1 MIKATFSIA
10 VRRPFR
16 IDLTALVLRR
26 RNQNTISHWDG
37 HSYQRVLA
45 IGDTPVRITASQ
57 GGTENSPRLIT
68 TIESYYEL
76 TLDQQIEAQLM
87 TQKMF
92 GVSTDIESF
101 CNQVSKDPIVWKLV
115 GDYLGVKP
123 TRFPTVFEALISSV
137 TCQNIKFEVGIELLN
152 NLSEMYGIPYID
164 DVEVMHA
171 FPRPEDL
178 LDATD
183 ASLRELGYG
192 MRKAHE
198 IVALTQGVLAGSI
211 NLDQLELA
219 DNDEAFK
226 YLMRL
231 PGVSRWAAEYTMVR
245 GLGRLDVFPGD
256 DIRAADSLQ
265 RILEL
270 KNRPDYEEV
279 KLLSSAWHPFEGLV
293 YFHLLLDKFQ
303 RSGYVQ

>member
-1 MIKATFSIA
+1 MTKATFSIA

-26 RNQNTISHWDG
+26 RNQNTISNWDG
-37 HSYQRVLA
+37 HSFQRVLA
-45 IGDTPVRITASQ
+45 IDDTPVRIIATQ
-57 GGTENSPRLIT
+57 GGTENNPRLLT
-68 TIESYYEL
+68 TLESYHEL
-76 TLDQQIEAQLM
+76 SLDQQIEAQLL

-92 GVSTDIESF
+92 GVTTDMQPF
-101 CNQVSKDPIVWKLV
+101 CNQVSKDPVVWKLV

-152 NLSEMYGIPYID
+152 NLSEQYGLPYD
-164 DVEVMHA
+164 DGIEKMHA

-198 IVALTQGVLAGSI
+198 IIALTKGLLTGSI

-219 DNDEAFK
+219 SNDDAFR
-226 YLMRL
+226 YLMKL

-245 GLGRLDVFPGD
+245 GLGRLDVIPGD
-256 DIRAADSLQ
+256 DKRAADTLQ

-270 KNRPDYEEV
+270 KNIPNYDEV
-279 KLLSSAWHPFEGLV
+279 KLLSTAWHPYEGLV
-293 YFHLLLDKFQ
+293 YFHLLLDRFR

>member
-1 MIKATFSIA
+1 MTKATFSIA

-37 HSYQRVLA
+37 HSFQRVLA
-45 IGDTPVRITASQ
+45 IGDTPVRITATQ
-57 GGTENSPRLIT
+57 GGSENSPRLLT
-68 TIESYYEL
+68 TLESYHEL
-76 TLDQQIEAQLM
+76 TLDQQIEAQLL

-92 GVSTDIESF
+92 GVTTDIQSF
-101 CNQVSKDPIVWKLV
+101 CNQVSQDPVVWKLV

-152 NLSEMYGIPYID
+152 NLSEQYGLPYNDGVETMYT
-164 DVEVMHA
+164 

-178 LDATD
+178 ADATD

-198 IVALTQGVLAGSI
+198 IVSLTKGVLTGSI
-211 NLDQLELA
+211 NLDQLELES
-219 DNDEAFK
+219 NDDAFRC
-226 YLMRL
+226 LMKL

-256 DIRAADSLQ
+256 DKRAADTLQ

-270 KNRPDYEEV
+270 KDVPSYDEV
-279 KLLSSAWHPFEGLV
+279 KLLSAAWHPYEGLV
-293 YFHLLLDKFQ
+293 YFHLLLDKFR